1 MTAQPSSMKLPL
13 RNEGALTEYRRRL
26 DAAVKKTPHVIYLCA
41 GTGCRAAGAM
51 EVAEAIRKEID
62 EKNLQDRV
70 SLKTTGC
77 HGFCEKGPLCVHL
90 PSGLFYQLLKPTD
103 VKDLLGKS
111 IESGGIIERLLYTDP
126 MSGRIVQKEEDIP
139 FYSHQQRIVFGLNGR
154 INPFVLDDYL
164 LSGGYTALA
173 KALKMK
179 PEDVVEEVKRANL
192 RGRGG
197 GGFPAGRKW
206 ESCRK
211 APGKPKYVICN
222 SDEGDPGAFMDR
234 SIMEGN
240 PHRVIEGMIIGSW
253 AIGAT
258 EGYVYIRHEYPLAL
272 QTLIKALEDAEAYGF
287 LGKNILGSGHD
298 FRIRIVRGGGAFVC
312 GESTALMASLEGMV
326 GEPRAKFIHT
336 VEQGVW
342 NKPTNL
348 NNVETW
354 ANVPLIIEKGS
365 GWFTSIGTEG
375 SKGTKIFSLV
385 GKVNNTG
392 LVEVPM
398 GVTLN
403 DLVYKIG
410 GGILK
415 GRKPKAVQT
424 GGPSGGAIP
433 VKHFDA
439 PVDFDAL
446 TSLGSMMGS
455 GGMIVMDEE
464 TCMVDVARYFTN
476 FLVDESCGKC
486 TTCREGLRQMSYI
499 LADICEGRGEKEQL
513 RMLEDLAEVVTD
525 GSLCALGGTAANPL
539 MSTLK
544 YFPEEYEEHIRQK
557 VCRGLVCKE
566 LLTYRIDEKRCTACR
581 ICAKQCPSNAITGD
595 KNVIHVIDHEKCIRC
610 NVCFDVCKYGSVTVT
625 SGKYSRTCE
634 QTKTNLKPVR
644 EKTS

>member
-1 MTAQPSSMKLPL
+1 MQVQLPL
-13 RNEGALTEYRRRL
+13 KKESDFNEYRKWL
-26 DAAVKKTPHVIYLCA
+26 DSTVKKTPHTIYLCA

-62 EKNLQDRV
+62 AKKLHDMV
-70 SLKTTGC
+70 TLKTTGC

-90 PSGLFYQLLKPTD
+90 PSGTFYQLLKPSD
-103 VKDLLGKS
+103 IKDLLGAALT
-111 IESGGIIERLLYTDP
+111 SGNIVDRLLYTDP
-126 MSGRIVQKEEDIP
+126 MSGKKVIKENDIP
-139 FYSHQQRIVFGLNGR
+139 FYSNQERIVFGLNGR
-154 INPFVLDDYL
+154 IDPFELNDYIAND
-164 LSGGYTALA
+164 GYLALA
-173 KALKMK
+173 KALKTD
-179 PEDVVEEVKRANL
+179 PDDILEEVKRANL

-197 GGFPAGRKW
+197 GGFPAGMKW
-206 ESCRK
+206 ESCKK
-211 APGKPKYVICN
+211 APGGPKYVICN

-240 PHRVIEGMIIGSW
+240 PHRVIEGMIVGSW
-253 AIGAT
+253 AIGAN

-272 QTLIKALEDAEAYGF
+272 QTLIRALEDAERFGF
-287 LGKNILGSGHD
+287 LGKNIMGSGHD
-298 FRIRIVRGGGAFVC
+298 FRIRIIRGGGAFVC

-336 VEQGVW
+336 AEQGVW

-354 ANVPLIIEKGS
+354 ANVPLIIQNGA
-365 GWFTSIGTEG
+365 GWFTGTGTDG

-415 GRKPKAVQT
+415 DRKPKAIQT

-433 VKHFDA
+433 VSLFDLK
-439 PVDFDAL
+439 VDFDAL
-446 TSLGSMMGS
+446 ADMGSMMGS

-499 LADICEGRGEKEQL
+499 LADICEGRGKKEHIE
-513 RMLEDLAEVVTD
+513 MLEDLAEVVTE

-539 MSTLK
+539 LSTLK
-544 YFPEEYEEHIRQK
+544 FFPKEYEEHIEEK
-557 VCRGLVCKE
+557 VCRSLVCKE
-566 LLTYRIDEKRCTACR
+566 LLTYTVDENKCTACR
-581 ICAKQCPSNAITGD
+581 ICEKQCPSGAITGD
-595 KNVIHVIDHEKCIRC
+595 KNVIHVIDQDKCIKC
-610 NVCFDVCKYGSVTVT
+610 NVCFDVCKYGSIIVS
-625 SGKYSRTCE
+625 SGKYSRYCE
-634 QTKTNLKPVR
+634 TTKTNLKPVR
-644 EKTS
+644 ERTK